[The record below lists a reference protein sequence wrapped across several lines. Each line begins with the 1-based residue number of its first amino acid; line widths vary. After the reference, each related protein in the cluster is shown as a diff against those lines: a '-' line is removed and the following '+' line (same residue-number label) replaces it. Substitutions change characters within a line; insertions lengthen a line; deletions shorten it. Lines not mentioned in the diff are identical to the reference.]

1 MSISERIF
9 AKMGQDKSHLRAL
22 AVALNIAPSTVTS
35 WKVRGSDPPA
45 KYIVEIANF
54 LQVSPLWL
62 LTGQESTAAKPPKA
76 EKAPTVPE
84 PASANTALANHTAAH
99 SLQPSAAD
107 SHILDTDQRE
117 LLDLFNS
124 LERPGRTIMLSAGY
138 KEQRRQQEALK
149 TVLGDLRQPSQCKSG
164 QCNG

>member
-22 AVALNIAPSTVTS
+22 AAALKIAPSTVTS

-54 LQVSPLWL
+54 LQVSPMWL
-62 LTGQESTAAKPPKA
+62 LTGQESESSTLKKSN
-76 EKAPTVPE
+76 ETQNTPE
-84 PASANTALANHTAAH
+84 PASLDSALTATAATH
-99 SLQPSAAD
+99 SLHSPALNFPA
-107 SHILDTDQRE
+107 LNTDQKE

-149 TVLGDLRQPSQCKSG
+149 TVLTDLRQSG

>member
-22 AVALNIAPSTVTS
+22 AAALKIAPSTVTS

-54 LQVSPLWL
+54 LQVSPMWL
-62 LTGQESTAAKPPKA
+62 LTGQEAEASALNKSNETPKP
-76 EKAPTVPE
+76 PE
-84 PASANTALANHTAAH
+84 PASLDSALAATDTTH
-99 SLQPSAAD
+99 SLQSSALDFSAID
-107 SHILDTDQRE
+107 SDQKE

-149 TVLGDLRQPSQCKSG
+149 TVLSDLHQPSQCKPS